1 MSPFMAQWA
10 AIRSK
15 DDQET
20 FAETTLKSSVAKRSV
35 IIAGQKTSVSLEDP
49 FWKDFKGNRVR
60 STSDEIAYVQRA
72 TLLSRRSTG
81 RASTTTCPPRCAYS
95 YRIKCRLLFGN
106 KAVLKQQTKS
116 KIDFWMPPMFTG
128 CFFHRSR

>member
-1 MSPFMAQWA
+1 MAQWA

-72 TLLSRRSTG
+72 TLLSKRSTG
-81 RASTTTCPPRCAYS
+81 RASTTTCPAM
-95 YRIKCRLLFGN
+95 RLFLLDQVSLALR
-106 KAVLKQQTKS
+106 K
-116 KIDFWMPPMFTG
+116 
-128 CFFHRSR
+128 